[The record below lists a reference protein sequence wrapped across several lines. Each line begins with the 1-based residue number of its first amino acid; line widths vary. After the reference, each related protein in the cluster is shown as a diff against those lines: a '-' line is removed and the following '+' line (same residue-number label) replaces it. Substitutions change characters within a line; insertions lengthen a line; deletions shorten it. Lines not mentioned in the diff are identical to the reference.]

1 MFAACDAG
9 PRVSPWGDGGR
20 PRLADYAVR
29 PDLAAHVATVEEEAA
44 RLGLVE
50 DERVEAKDAR
60 SGDPLVAVSLVG
72 RDAIGRVV
80 HAVRVASPWGVVLAR
95 GPLDLRDVR
104 RREATALRR
113 EPDDVVDLAVGDP
126 LPTTPLAD
134 LLGDGAAHVVLRG
147 ERGQLEVWRVTARAS
162 TQVPVVLDVEPTAA
176 RDVDGDGRFDLVG
189 RVAPLE
195 GDALAP
201 AFVDV
206 ATWTGAAFTHR
217 APAARAW
224 HTAQRDRARAARV
237 AATGDVERLR
247 RALEAAWHAVL
258 AGDDQTRALE
268 ALDRER
274 PPAALRAR
282 WADHGRR
289 IARIGR

>member
-1 MFAACDAG
+1 MVAACGAG
-9 PRVSPWGDGGR
+9 PRVSPWGEEGR

-29 PDLAAHVATVEEEAA
+29 PDLAAHVATIEDEAA

-50 DERVEAKDAR
+50 DGRVEAKDAR

-72 RDAIGRVV
+72 RDAIGRAV

-104 RREATALRR
+104 RREATVLRR
-113 EPDDVVDLAVGDP
+113 EPEDPLDLAIGDP
-126 LPTTPLAD
+126 LPTSPLAD

-147 ERGQLEVWRVTARAS
+147 ERGQLEVWKVTSRAS
-162 TQVPVVLDVEPTAA
+162 TQVAVVMDVEPTAA

-189 RVAPLE
+189 RVPPRD
-195 GDALAP
+195 GDPIAP
-201 AFVDV
+201 AFIDV
-206 ATWTGAAFTHR
+206 ATWTGASLTHR
-217 APAARAW
+217 SPVARSW
-224 HTAQRDRARAARV
+224 HAAQRDRARARRA
-237 AATGDVERLR
+237 AATADVARLR
-247 RALEAAWHAVL
+247 EALQAAWHAVL
-258 AGDDQTRALE
+258 AGDDQARALE

-274 PPAALRAR
+274 PSPALRDA

>member
-1 MFAACDAG
+1 M
-9 PRVSPWGDGGR
+9 
-20 PRLADYAVR
+20 R
-29 PDLAAHVATVEEEAA
+29 PDLASHVATIEEEAA
-44 RLGLVE
+44 RLGLAE
-50 DERVEAKDAR
+50 DGRVEGKDTR

-72 RDAIGRVV
+72 RDAIGRAV
-80 HAVRVASPWGVVLAR
+80 HAVRVASPWGVVLAPPHVAEIER
-95 GPLDLRDVR
+95 AA
-104 RREATALRR
+104 REATAVRR
-113 EPDDVVDLAVGDP
+113 DPEEGLDLAVGDP
-126 LPTTPLAD
+126 MPTTPLAD

-147 ERGQLEVWRVTARAS
+147 ERGQLEVWKVTSRAS
-162 TQVPVVLDVEPTAA
+162 TQVAVVMDVEPTAA
-176 RDVDGDGRFDLVG
+176 QDVDGDGRFDLVG

-217 APAARAW
+217 SPAARAW
-224 HTAQRDRARAARV
+224 HAAQRDRARAARA
-237 AATGDVERLR
+237 AATGDVDRLR

-274 PPAALRAR
+274 PPVALRAR

>member
-1 MFAACDAG
+1 M
-9 PRVSPWGDGGR
+9 
-20 PRLADYAVR
+20 R
-29 PDLAAHVATVEEEAA
+29 PDLAAHVAAIEDEAA
-44 RLGLVE
+44 RLGLLEV
-50 DERVEAKDAR
+50 ERVEGRDAR
-60 SGDPLVAVSLVG
+60 SGDPLVAVSLGG
-72 RDAIGRVV
+72 RDAIGRAV

-113 EPDDVVDLAVGDP
+113 DPEDVPGITVGDP
-126 LPTTPLAD
+126 LPTSPLAD

-147 ERGQLEVWRVTARAS
+147 ERGQLEVWRVTSRAS
-162 TQVPVVLDVEPTAA
+162 TQVAVVMDVEPTAA
-176 RDVDGDGRFDLVG
+176 RDVDGDGRLDLVG
-189 RVAPLE
+189 RVAPLD
-195 GDALAP
+195 GDVLAP

-217 APAARAW
+217 SPAARAW
-224 HTAQRDRARAARV
+224 HAAARDHARAARASASSDV
-237 AATGDVERLR
+237 ARLR
-247 RALEAAWHAVL
+247 SALEAAWHGVL
-258 AGDDQTRALE
+258 AGDGQTRALE

-274 PPAALRAR
+274 PPPALRGA